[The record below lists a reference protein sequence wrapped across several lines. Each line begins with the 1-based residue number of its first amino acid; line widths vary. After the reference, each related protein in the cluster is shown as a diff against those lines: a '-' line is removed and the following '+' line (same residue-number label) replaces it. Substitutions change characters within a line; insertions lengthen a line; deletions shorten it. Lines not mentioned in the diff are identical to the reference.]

1 MGKKRIGGSSDDPN
15 RVKKEGAGSSSQRD
29 KSTINR
35 LLMYRGGKPVRN
47 KDGKITGG
55 ELMGRDKAGGKDIDA
70 TTGRV
75 APDRRWFGN
84 TRVVS
89 APQLDRFREVMAAK
103 AADPYSMVLHSK
115 ALPMGLLVD
124 TKTQQRAHLLS
135 AESFQDT
142 FGKRAQRKR
151 PRLAA
156 ADLGELASA
165 SASKAGAFDL
175 AVEGGAPI
183 MGGAGGEANPNPKRA
198 GLSGNNN
205 LVRDSVLNKGTSK
218 RIWGEL
224 YRVLDCAFFVF
235 VVPSPLFFSLP
246 QPGPKAWLSLS
257 SRLACSR
264 PHLLLIPTP
273 HLQALTLWCRCWTPA
288 TRRARAPWPLSATW
302 PPLPSTRTWSLC

>member
-1 MGKKRIGGSSDDPN
+1 MARTMGKKRIGGSSDNPN
-15 RVKKEGAGSSSQRD
+15 RAKKEGAGASSQRD
-29 KSTINR
+29 KATINR

-55 ELMGRDKAGGKDIDA
+55 EFMQRDKAGGKDTDA

-124 TKTQQRAHLLS
+124 TKVQARAHLLS

-165 SASKAGAFDL
+165 SASKASTYDL

-198 GLSGNNN
+198 GLSGNN
-205 LVRDSVLNKGTSK
+205 LVRDAILNKGTSK

-224 YRVLDCAFFVF
+224 YRVLDCACPGVGRLQL
-235 VVPSPLFFSLP
+235 PCAQCACSISATLRTSHFSLQHTRAHAHAHAHAHTCP
-246 QPGPKAWLSLS
+246 HPLA
-257 SRLACSR
+257 RL
-264 PHLLLIPTP
+264 
-273 HLQALTLWCRCWTPA
+273 
-288 TRRARAPWPLSATW
+288 
-302 PPLPSTRTWSLC
+302 

>member
-1 MGKKRIGGSSDDPN
+1 MARTMGKKRIGGSSDDPN
-15 RVKKEGAGSSSQRD
+15 RVKKEGVGASSQRD

-55 ELMGRDKAGGKDIDA
+55 EFMGRDKAGGKDIDS

-89 APQLDRFREVMAAK
+89 STQLDKFRSVMAAK

-115 ALPMGLLVD
+115 VLPMGLLVD
-124 TKTQQRAHLLS
+124 TKVQQRAHLLS
-135 AESFQDT
+135 AESFEDT
-142 FGKRAQRKR
+142 FGKHAQRKR

-156 ADLGELASA
+156 GDLGELAAA
-165 SASKAGAFDL
+165 SATKAETFDL

-183 MGGAGGEANPNPKRA
+183 MGGAGGDVNPNPKKA
-198 GLSGNNN
+198 GLSGNT
-205 LVRDSVLNKGTSK
+205 LVRDSILNKGTSK

-224 YRVLDCAFFVF
+224 YRVLDC
-235 VVPSPLFFSLP
+235 
-246 QPGPKAWLSLS
+246 
-257 SRLACSR
+257 
-264 PHLLLIPTP
+264 
-273 HLQALTLWCRCWTPA
+273 
-288 TRRARAPWPLSATW
+288 
-302 PPLPSTRTWSLC
+302 

>member
-55 ELMGRDKAGGKDIDA
+55 ELMGRDKAGGKDIDS

-124 TKTQQRAHLLS
+124 TKTQQRAHLLT

-165 SASKAGAFDL
+165 SAAKASTFDL

-198 GLSGNNN
+198 GLSGNN
-205 LVRDSVLNKGTSK
+205 LVRDSVLSKGTSK

-224 YRVLDCAFFVF
+224 YRVLDCAFF
-235 VVPSPLFFSLP
+235 SPPPPPPFS
-246 QPGPKAWLSLS
+246 ASHSL
-257 SRLACSR
+257 A
-264 PHLLLIPTP
+264 
-273 HLQALTLWCRCWTPA
+273 
-288 TRRARAPWPLSATW
+288 
-302 PPLPSTRTWSLC
+302 